1 MQDSFGREINYLRL
15 SVTDRC
21 NFRCQYCMPEEGI
34 EKVSHDDILSY
45 EEILKLIKAA
55 ANLGI
60 DKVRLTGGEPL
71 TRKGLPDLVEMI
83 SDIEGINDLSMTT
96 NGSRLDEF
104 AADLAES
111 GLDRVN
117 ISLDSVDPELFE
129 KITRGGNLDSV
140 LSGIEAAQVAD
151 LQPVK
156 LNSVIIREV
165 NDSEVNSLVE
175 YAVSQGVVLRF
186 IELMPMGEAAD
197 LAVDPIPLD
206 EVRGEVEREWELE
219 KVSGPKGNGPAEYYR
234 VKRGSE
240 SGRIGFIFPI
250 SHNFCDS
257 CNRIRVTSRGNVRP
271 CLARDEQ
278 YELDIEDS
286 TTVEALQDQLKGV
299 LAKKPHGHR
308 WEEEKAT
315 SGEMSEIGG

>member
-1 MQDSFGREINYLRL
+1 MKDSFGREINYLRL

-34 EKVSHDDILSY
+34 EKVSHDDILTY

-71 TRKGLPDLVEMI
+71 TRKDLPKLIKMI
-83 SDIEGINDLSMTT
+83 SGVEGIQDLSMTT
-96 NGSRLDEF
+96 NGSRLGKF
-104 AADLAES
+104 ADDLAES

-129 KITRGGNLDSV
+129 KITQGGNLDSV
-140 LSGIEAAQVAD
+140 LSGIEAAQDAGLD
-151 LQPVK
+151 PVK
-156 LNSVIIREV
+156 LNTVIMKGV

-175 YAVSQGVVLRF
+175 YAVSQDVVLRF

-197 LAVDPIPLD
+197 IAVDPAQLED
-206 EVRGEVEREWELE
+206 VRRVVESEWKLE
-219 KVSGPKGNGPAEYYR
+219 KVSGPKGNGPAEYYS
-234 VKRGSE
+234 VEKGNK

-250 SHNFCDS
+250 SHNFCDG
-257 CNRIRVTSRGNVRP
+257 CNRIRITSRGNVRP

-278 YELDIEDS
+278 YELNIEKS
-286 TTVEALQDQLKGV
+286 TTTNSLQDQLREIIE
-299 LAKKPHGHR
+299 KKPHGHR
-308 WEEEKAT
+308 WEDEKET

>member
-1 MQDSFGREINYLRL
+1 MKDSFGREINYLRL

-34 EKVSHDDILSY
+34 EKVSHDDILTY

-71 TRKGLPDLVEMI
+71 TRKDLPKLIKMI
-83 SDIEGINDLSMTT
+83 SGVEGIQDLSMTT
-96 NGSRLDEF
+96 NGSRLGKF
-104 AADLAES
+104 ADDLAES

-140 LSGIEAAQVAD
+140 LSGIEAAQDAGLD
-151 LQPVK
+151 PVK
-156 LNSVIIREV
+156 LNTVIMKGV

-175 YAVSQGVVLRF
+175 YAVSQDVVLRF

-197 LAVDPIPLD
+197 IAVDPAQLED
-206 EVRGEVEREWELE
+206 VRRVVEREWELE
-219 KVSGPKGNGPAEYYR
+219 RVSGPKGNGPAEYYS
-234 VKRGSE
+234 VEKGNK

-250 SHNFCDS
+250 SHNFCDG
-257 CNRIRVTSRGNVRP
+257 CNRIRITSRGNVRP

-278 YELDIEDS
+278 YELNIEKS
-286 TTVEALQDQLKGV
+286 TTTNSLQDQLREIIE
-299 LAKKPHGHR
+299 KKPHGHR
-308 WEEEKAT
+308 WEDEKET

>member
-34 EKVSHDDILSY
+34 EKVAHDDILSY

-55 ANLGI
+55 ANLGV

-83 SDIEGINDLSMTT
+83 SEVEGIEDLSMTT
-96 NGSRLDEF
+96 NGSRLGEF
-104 AADLAES
+104 ADDLAKS

-129 KITRGGNLDSV
+129 KITRGGDLDSV
-140 LSGIEAAQVAD
+140 LSGIEAAGAAG

-156 LNSVIIREV
+156 LNSVIIKGV

-197 LAVDPIPLD
+197 IAVEPTPLN
-206 EVRGEVEREWELE
+206 EVRRAVEREWDLE
-219 KVSGPKGNGPAEYYR
+219 KISGPRGNGPARYYR
-234 VKRGSE
+234 AERDE
-240 SGRIGFIFPI
+240 QSGRIGFIFPI

-278 YELDIEDS
+278 YELNIENN
-286 TTVEALQDQLKGV
+286 TTVESLQDQLKEV
-299 LAKKPHGHR
+299 IAKKPHGHR